1 MIFGAGHIARALVPL
16 LRSVEFRPV
25 VYDDRPA
32 LADPAAFPDASGG
45 VRRFSGSIAG
55 TLPLSRRIMW
65 W

>member
-1 MIFGAGHIARALVPL
+1 MIFGAGHIARALIPL

-32 LADPAAFPDASGG
+32 LADPAAFPDAERVVCGDFRTSP
-45 VRRFSGSIAG
+45 AHC
-55 TLPLSRRIMW
+55 PCPRRIMW